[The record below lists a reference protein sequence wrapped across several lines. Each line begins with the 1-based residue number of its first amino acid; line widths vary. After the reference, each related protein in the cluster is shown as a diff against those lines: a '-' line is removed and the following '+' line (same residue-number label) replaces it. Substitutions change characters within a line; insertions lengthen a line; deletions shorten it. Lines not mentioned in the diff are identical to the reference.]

1 MATTTWTQTA
11 GMTSDEDVD
20 NVDSFAEQAEASKDA
35 AAASATAAASSE
47 SAASAS
53 ATSASASA
61 TTATTKAAEAS
72 TSATN
77 AATSASSASSSATS
91 ATASET
97 AAAASKNAAAA
108 SATAAAASETA
119 AASSETAAAASETA
133 AATSETNAA
142 TSATSASTSA
152 TTASTAAT
160 TASTAATNAATS
172 ETNAAT
178 SATTASTAATNAAT
192 SETNAATSATNA
204 ATSETNAA
212 TSETN
217 ASTSATSASTS
228 ASAASTSATAA
239 AASQSAA
246 AASAASA
253 ASAYDTFDDR
263 YLGSKTADPTVDN
276 DGDALVAGALYFNST
291 ANEMRVYDGANW
303 IAATSAGNVS
313 LLEYKY
319 TATSG
324 QTIFSGADDSLN
336 TLSYTQDNLIVTLNG
351 VMLENGT
358 DYTATTGTSV
368 VLSSGAAASDELN
381 VIAFKSFTTA
391 DMVSSANGGTFYN
404 DIDVQGTVTADGMT
418 SSAVITAQEGRSNTA
433 GTGQIVIDPDDTT
446 VSAAFRLDQT
456 DNKLN
461 IDITNGGTWQKKLSF
476 YAGGDVA
483 FYEDTGTTAK
493 FFWDASA
500 ESLGI
505 GTTSPV
511 ANTPLTLQGP
521 SGYTD
526 TLWLKSV
533 GTNIDSRINIAPTG
547 TGNAQINN
555 SVGTAI
561 EFQTSGTERMRIT
574 SGGSVGIG
582 TTSPFSTSQ
591 ILNTGWSSGAPYGTV
606 LTVTGN
612 NTNDANWGHL
622 LISDSTTTT
631 GNGGSLR
638 FAVGTTQSDLSPHA
652 GIDGYTEGANY
663 GGLKFLTRPNG
674 GTSTERMRITSTGGV
689 LIGPASAGTTQALYV
704 GTLTNGSAS
713 VGFKYSHDDRATLGL
728 QIRTDEAFSSSYPI
742 TFSTTGSSDMTL
754 DTSGNLMVG
763 KTAVGYATDGF
774 EARSGGQ
781 VAISDTSTVPLL
793 VNIND
798 TGNVHGIMNL
808 YRNGATVGSFKVSYG
823 DLIVGTGDTGIKFY
837 DSSNA
842 LFPVNQST
850 GANRDAEVNLGI
862 SSVRF
867 KDLYLS
873 GGVYLGG
880 TGSANKLDDY
890 EEGTWTPK
898 WVNASNQDIF
908 DTAPSVHMA
917 RYTKIGDTVI
927 ASCYFNNPSSAF
939 GTTAAYGASN
949 GVYVGG
955 LPFTSNR
962 NGSSDFYGG
971 AVGWYDN
978 WNGWTGGTPMCY
990 TNNNGTTITLVYSN
1004 GANSSNVQQQYVDNT
1019 SSGIILTVSYKT
1031 TS

>member
-35 AAASATAAASSE
+35 AAASATAAAASE

-53 ATSASASA
+53 ASSASASA

-97 AAAASKNAAAA
+97 AAATSKNAAAA

-119 AASSETAAAASETA
+119 AAASETAAASSETN

-178 SATTASTAATNAAT
+178 SASTASTAATNAATSETNAAT

-212 TSETN
+212 
-217 ASTSATSASTS
+217 TSATSASTS

-324 QTIFSGADDSLN
+324 QTTFSGADDSSN

-351 VMLENGT
+351 VVLENGT

-368 VLSSGAAASDELN
+368 VLASGAATSDELN

-404 DIDVQGTVTADGMT
+404 NIDVQGTVTADGLTVGDGHTFGGDAFDNLVIET
-418 SSAVITAQEGRSNTA
+418 STGENAFVKTDNTFRVQDQNGNDRLRITAS
-433 GTGQIVIDPDDTT
+433 TG
-446 VSAAFRLDQT
+446 
-456 DNKLN
+456 
-461 IDITNGGTWQKKLSF
+461 DIS
-476 YAGGDVA
+476 

-493 FFWDASA
+493 FFWDASQ
-500 ESLGI
+500 ESLAVGAGSLNLSGVGTNSQNSIITLQGTNQFRGILELASQTGVSSSGSPAGEIRIFDAGNLVGKIAGLGTDLTNHDDGDLQFSTTSGGTLSERMRIDSSGNVGI
-505 GTTSPV
+505 GTVPDTDWYSGVTALQIDDAGSISQNGAPNGRL
-511 ANTPLTLQGP
+511 AIALNAKQTGSSYLTGWEYQTTDEATQYLQIDGSHIWKNAA
-521 SGYTD
+521 SGTAD
-526 TLWLKSV
+526 TAITWSESMRIDSSGNLLV
-533 GTNIDSRINIAPTG
+533 GTTQVRLTEFGQTDVGINLLG
-547 TGNAQINN
+547 QSGQEGQIQ
-555 SVGTAI
+555 A
-561 EFQTSGTERMRIT
+561 QTSGTPVALFSRRT
-574 SGGSVGIG
+574 SDGDIVQFRKDGSTVGSIG
-582 TTSPFSTSQ
+582 AK
-591 ILNTGWSSGAPYGTV
+591 SG
-606 LTVTGN
+606 
-612 NTNDANWGHL
+612 
-622 LISDSTTTT
+622 
-631 GNGGSLR
+631 
-638 FAVGTTQSDLSPHA
+638 DLYI
-652 GIDGYTEGANY
+652 GEGDT
-663 GGLKFLTRPNG
+663 GLKFDAEFDAIVPFN
-674 GTSTERMRITSTGGV
+674 TST
-689 LIGPASAGTTQALYV
+689 L
-704 GTLTNGSAS
+704 
-713 VGFKYSHDDRATLGL
+713 
-728 QIRTDEAFSSSYPI
+728 
-742 TFSTTGSSDMTL
+742 
-754 DTSGNLMVG
+754 
-763 KTAVGYATDGF
+763 
-774 EARSGGQ
+774 
-781 VAISDTSTVPLL
+781 
-793 VNIND
+793 
-798 TGNVHGIMNL
+798 
-808 YRNGATVGSFKVSYG
+808 
-823 DLIVGTGDTGIKFY
+823 
-837 DSSNA
+837 
-842 LFPVNQST
+842 
-850 GANRDAEVNLGI
+850 ANRDAAVDLGY
-862 SSVRF
+862 SNPRF

-880 TGSANKLDDY
+880 TVAANHLDDY
-890 EEGTWTPK
+890 EEGTFTPSL
-898 WVNASNQDIF
+898 NFGGGTTGISYN
-908 DTAPSVHMA
+908 TRSA
-917 RYTKIGDTVI
+917 RYIRIGDFVHVWI
-927 ASCYFNNPSSAF
+927 YILLSNKGSSSGHA
-939 GTTAAYGASN
+939 TIS
-949 GVYVGG
+949 G
-955 LPFTSNR
+955 LPFAAEIS
-962 NGSSDFYGG
+962 GG
-971 AVGWYDN
+971 NVFSPIGDRGRLN
-978 WNGWTGGTPMCY
+978 TGGRPVSAYINHAANYLPLYSGGFDGSVNSQVNNTHF
-990 TNNNGTTITLVYSN
+990 NNNTEIDITL
-1004 GANSSNVQQQYVDNT
+1004 
-1019 SSGIILTVSYKT
+1019 SYPAP
-1031 TS
+1031 

>member
-351 VMLENGT
+351 VVLENGT

-368 VLSSGAAASDELN
+368 VLSSGAATSDELN

-404 DIDVQGTVTADGMT
+404 DIDVQGTVTADGLT
-418 SSAVITAQEGRSNTA
+418 VDGNATINDNFPYILLNES
-433 GTGQIVIDPDDTT
+433 DTT
-446 VSAAFRLDQT
+446 DLNTRISVGAGYFNLNTLDDAYTVAKQRFRLDNST
-456 DNKLN
+456 G
-461 IDITNGGTWQKKLSF
+461 DIS
-476 YAGGDVA
+476 

-505 GTTSPV
+505 GTSSPIFGDSAQGLEVKRSGGNVSVRVNYDGSAQGQFTATNSSIKLETRTSGI
-511 ANTPLTLQGP
+511 PL
-521 SGYTD
+521 
-526 TLWLKSV
+526 V
-533 GTNIDSRINIAPTG
+533 F
-547 TGNAQINN
+547 
-555 SVGTAI
+555 GTAAV
-561 EFQTSGTERMRIT
+561 ERMRI
-574 SGGSVGIG
+574 
-582 TTSPFSTSQ
+582 
-591 ILNTGWSSGAPYGTV
+591 
-606 LTVTGN
+606 
-612 NTNDANWGHL
+612 
-622 LISDSTTTT
+622 DS
-631 GNGGSLR
+631 
-638 FAVGTTQSDLSPHA
+638 
-652 GIDGYTEGANY
+652 
-663 GGLKFLTRPNG
+663 
-674 GTSTERMRITSTGGV
+674 
-689 LIGPASAGTTQALYV
+689 
-704 GTLTNGSAS
+704 
-713 VGFKYSHDDRATLGL
+713 
-728 QIRTDEAFSSSYPI
+728 
-742 TFSTTGSSDMTL
+742 
-754 DTSGNLMVG
+754 SGNLMVG

-890 EEGTWTPK
+890 EEGTFT
-898 WVNASNQDIF
+898 
-908 DTAPSVHMA
+908 PSVA
-917 RYTKIGDTVI
+917 ASTTDPTVTYVTQAGRYTKIGNVVNIRLFIQISAISGGSGSVEI
-927 ASCYFNNPSSAF
+927 AN
-939 GTTAAYGASN
+939 
-949 GVYVGG
+949 
-955 LPFTSNR
+955 LPFTINNSGIYSGFVIGNMRYIDIPSNVVQVNVNGGGGASAVTLR
-962 NGSSDFYGG
+962 TIFDNADWGTIPIGNVGSSFSLYLS
-971 AVGWYDN
+971 
-978 WNGWTGGTPMCY
+978 GTY
-990 TNNNGTTITLVYSN
+990 EN
-1004 GANSSNVQQQYVDNT
+1004 
-1019 SSGIILTVSYKT
+1019 
-1031 TS
+1031 